1 MPTLHRRTGDSR
13 LHPRQTDYYII
24 AHPPEINY
32 ITYQIHRRARDF
44 LVDTLGYSDED
55 ELAWSLVHPLRQI
68 GDLFTLDEGGPD
80 RADPNESDKV
90 TTPQL
95 STGEIAELV
104 RYLEA
109 HPDIVGD
116 LELFKSRL
124 HDAGSD
130 YMDSITREG
139 YTPMTTPG
147 HSGGTGN
154 DTLDKIANK
163 YFGDAPETIEWN
175 GEQIADFITVED
187 RNGEDHHFPKID
199 GRIPEAEEYRLS
211 KDLYERWG
219 KEIGESEVISRRYKR
234 GESGFPNRW
243 IGQREDAPEPSL
255 DDAESPRAFY
265 YRTLAGRSG
274 RAPGVKAK
282 EAFESAC
289 EYSLEVYKANF
300 PEAVDPMTLSTPYT
314 TVEKAPEPWE
324 DFQVPPAWS
333 AMYRDTDGLPPLKL
347 D

>member
-1 MPTLHRRTGDSR
+1 MPTLHRRTGDDR
-13 LHPRQTDYYII
+13 LHPRQTDYYIV
-24 AHPPEINY
+24 AHPPEISY
-32 ITYQIHRRARDF
+32 ITYQIHRRARNFIIDS
-44 LVDTLGYSDED
+44 LDYSDED
-55 ELAWSLVHPLRQI
+55 DLAWSLVHPLRQI

-80 RADPNESDKV
+80 RANPSESDRV
-90 TTPQL
+90 TRPQL
-95 STGEIAELV
+95 SKGEIAKMV
-104 RYLEA
+104 QYLEA

-116 LELFKSRL
+116 LEWFESRL
-124 HDAGSD
+124 RAAESD
-130 YMDSITREG
+130 YMDSIARDG

-154 DTLDKIANK
+154 DPLDRIARK
-163 YFGDAPETIEWN
+163 YFGDGPETIEWN
-175 GEQIADFITVED
+175 GDRIADFITVKD
-187 RNGEDHHFPKID
+187 RSGESHHFPKID
-199 GRIPEAEEYRLS
+199 NRIPEAEEFRLS

-219 KEIGESEVISRRYKR
+219 KEIGESDVISRRYKR

-300 PEAVDPMTLSTPYT
+300 MEAVDPHTLSESYT
-314 TVEKAPEPWE
+314 TVEKATKPWE
-324 DFQVPPAWS
+324 DFQVPPTWELQ
-333 AMYRDTDGLPPLKL
+333 YIENDGLPPLKS
-347 D
+347 